1 MYNVTLENNNSVLV
15 YGLSTEGYILSNSLV
30 SNSIRTTIL
39 DEKLHVATEITPQ
52 ILSEYPTARSII
64 EEEALFSIQPEKNAI
79 SENPIIFFTPKIR
92 ETDDY
97 KKKIFS
103 MVSELST
110 ELSKGAVFFNCVP
123 LGYGQNSEMI
133 EIIERSS
140 GLNSETDFIY
150 SYLPLEPK
158 TNKSITFGTHNL
170 DNKKIV
176 QNLAKSANI
185 KFTQTYDLEIS
196 EILHLEKISS
206 LYSPIIA
213 KSESLKKIKDYDKR
227 KVLKNEIYYIEDLTN
242 HLSDIRCYT
251 SSLDSGD
258 PSLYMMSGILRS
270 IDSFT
275 RFFIDELKSFMKKNS
290 LKASKTEIYLC
301 WSIDKSEIRGDKVI
315 MHEHI
320 IDKIYD
326 VVGNIKDINNYAT
339 TKNGEASYYLPTSDK
354 KQLLILCSKN
364 DEKILKTFKR
374 NLDDNMFLIHAN
386 TLCTR

>member
-1 MYNVTLENNNSVLV
+1 METNNSVLV
-15 YGLSTEGYILSNSLV
+15 YGLSTEGYMISNSLV
-30 SNSIRTTIL
+30 SNSISTTIL

-52 ILSEYPTARSII
+52 ILSEYSTASSII

-79 SENPIIFFTPKIR
+79 SENPIIFFAPKIR
-92 ETDDY
+92 TNDDY

-103 MVSELST
+103 LVSELST
-110 ELSKGAVFFNCVP
+110 ELSKGAIFFNCIP
-123 LGYGQNSEMI
+123 LGYGQNSEMV

-140 GLNSETDFIY
+140 GLDSQSDFIY
-150 SYLPLEPK
+150 SYTPLEPR
-158 TNKSITFGTHNL
+158 TTKSITFGTHNL

-176 QNLAKSANI
+176 QNIAKNANI
-185 KFTQTYDLEIS
+185 KFTQIYDLELS
-196 EILHLEKISS
+196 EIFHLEKISS
-206 LYSPIIA
+206 LYSPIVA

-227 KVLKNEIYYIEDLTN
+227 KLIINENYYVEDLTN
-242 HLSDIRCYT
+242 HLSDIRCFT

-258 PSLYMMSGILRS
+258 PSLYMMSGIMRG

-275 RFFIDELKSFMKKNS
+275 RYFIDELKSFMKTNS

-301 WSIDKSEIRGDKVI
+301 WSIDKSEIRGDKAI

-326 VVGNIKDINNYAT
+326 VVGNINDINDYAT
-339 TKNGEASYYLPTSDK
+339 TKNGQASYYLPTSDK

>member
-1 MYNVTLENNNSVLV
+1 MNLILLGPPGAGKGTQAQFISKHLNIPQISTGDILRNHVKKQTNLGKKANNFMEKGELVPDKLILQMMGKRLLENDCLK
-15 YGLSTEGYILSNSLV
+15 GYILDGFP
-30 SNSIRTTIL
+30 RTIPQAIGL
-39 DEKLHVATEITPQ
+39 DDLLINLDQKLNKVIVLEVKDNDIVERMGGRRVHLTSGRVYHVRFNPPEIEGVDDITNEKLVM
-52 ILSEYPTARSII
+52 R
-64 EEEALFSIQPEKNAI
+64 K
-79 SENPIIFFTPKIR
+79 
-92 ETDDY
+92 DDQ
-97 KKKIFS
+97 KDTVLK
-103 MVSELST
+103 
-110 ELSKGAVFFNCVP
+110 
-123 LGYGQNSEMI
+123 
-133 EIIERSS
+133 R
-140 GLNSETDFIY
+140 
-150 SYLPLEPK
+150 
-158 TNKSITFGTHNL
+158 
-170 DNKKIV
+170 
-176 QNLAKSANI
+176 
-185 KFTQTYDLEIS
+185 LEIYHNTTRPLIDFYIES
-196 EILHLEKISS
+196 EGEIGFVNL
-206 LYSPIIA
+206 
-213 KSESLKKIKDYDKR
+213 LKKLKDYDKR
-227 KVLKNEIYYIEDLTN
+227 KILKNEIYYIEDLTN

-326 VVGNIKDINNYAT
+326 VVGNIKDINDYAT

>member
-1 MYNVTLENNNSVLV
+1 METNNSVLV
-15 YGLSTEGYILSNSLV
+15 YGLSTEGYMISNSLV
-30 SNSIRTTIL
+30 SNSISTTIL

-52 ILSEYPTARSII
+52 ILSEYSTASSII

-79 SENPIIFFTPKIR
+79 SENPIIFFAPKIR
-92 ETDDY
+92 TNDDY

-103 MVSELST
+103 LVSELST
-110 ELSKGAVFFNCVP
+110 ELSKGTIFFNCIP
-123 LGYGQNSEMI
+123 LGYGQNSEMV

-140 GLNSETDFIY
+140 GLDSQSDFIY
-150 SYLPLEPK
+150 SYTPLEPR
-158 TNKSITFGTHNL
+158 TTKSITFGTHNL

-176 QNLAKSANI
+176 QNIAKNANI
-185 KFTQTYDLEIS
+185 KFTQIYDLELS
-196 EILHLEKISS
+196 EIFHLEKISS
-206 LYSPIIA
+206 LYSPIVA

-227 KVLKNEIYYIEDLTN
+227 KLIINENYYVEDLTN
-242 HLSDIRCYT
+242 HLSDIRCFT

-258 PSLYMMSGILRS
+258 PSLYMMSGIMRG

-275 RFFIDELKSFMKKNS
+275 RYFIDELKSFMKTNS

-301 WSIDKSEIRGDKVI
+301 WSIDKSEIRGDKSI
-315 MHEHI
+315 MHENI

-326 VVGNIKDINNYAT
+326 VVGNINDINDFTT
-339 TKNGEASYYLPTSDK
+339 TKNGQASYYLPTSDK
-354 KQLLILCSKN
+354 KQLLIICSKN
-364 DEKILKTFKR
+364 DEKILKSFKR